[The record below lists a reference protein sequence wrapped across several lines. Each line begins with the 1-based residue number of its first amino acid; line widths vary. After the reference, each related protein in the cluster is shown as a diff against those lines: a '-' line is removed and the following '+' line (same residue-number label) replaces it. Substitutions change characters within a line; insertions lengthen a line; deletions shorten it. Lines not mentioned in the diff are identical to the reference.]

1 MRFLIVSIL
10 SISVTFLTCTPP
22 SVSTSGP
29 SLPVNRVASEPFTP
43 VPSIINVPIEIKTS
57 ALEQMINEQ
66 LPALLFESDTMTV
79 GAMKNVRVKVWKGDS
94 IRLSLTGDELKYEV
108 PVKIWMQFSFT
119 VGALGLSHTEYQE
132 VQAGISLQFSSRLV
146 VKNDWRI
153 VTMTKSDGYEWT
165 TDPVVKVRFLSIPV
179 KPVADLI
186 LSKSHKKFGELVDKG
201 VSSSLDIKKLL
212 QPVWRQIQKPVRLSE
227 FPPLWL
233 RLTPQSV
240 SMTQLEGDG
249 RMITSS
255 IGITSVAET
264 FIGDEPATTVIDSIP
279 ALSVP
284 GKIDSSFVLNLYS
297 EITYESASDL
307 MKSYLLGRSFKS
319 GRREVIIQDVS
330 LYGMEGY
337 AIVSLDFTGS
347 YRGKV
352 YVLGR
357 AVYDSATTT
366 ISIEDLE
373 FDVSTKNALHS
384 TADWL
389 FHGIITEKIQPF
401 LRFPLKEKML
411 ESQLMVQKK
420 LCDSRVSK
428 NVYLNGFIDSLS
440 IGGVRITDRALQAV
454 VLAKGS
460 LTLSIRE

>member
-1 MRFLIVSIL
+1 MV
-10 SISVTFLTCTPP
+10 
-22 SVSTSGP
+22 
-29 SLPVNRVASEPFTP
+29 SEPFTP
-43 VPSIINVPIEIKTS
+43 VPSIINVPIEIKTA

-66 LPALLFESDTMTV
+66 LPALLFETDTMTV
-79 GAMKNVRVKVWKGDS
+79 GAVKNVKVRVWKGDS
-94 IRLSLTGDELKYEV
+94 IRLSLTGDELKYDV
-108 PVKIWMQFSFT
+108 PVRIWMQFSFT

-132 VQAGISLQFSSRLV
+132 VEAGISLQFSSRLV
-146 VKNDWRI
+146 IKNDWKI
-153 VTMTKSDGYEWT
+153 ITMTKSQGYQWT
-165 TDPVVKVRFLSIPV
+165 TEPVVKVRFLTIPV
-179 KPVADLI
+179 KPIADLI
-186 LSKSHKKFGELVDKG
+186 LARSHKKFGELVDKG
-201 VSSSLDIKKLL
+201 VNSSLDIKKLL
-212 QPVWRQIQKPVRLSE
+212 HPVWCQIQKPMRLSE

-240 SMTQLEGDG
+240 SMTQLAGDG

-255 IGITSVAET
+255 VGITSVAET
-264 FIGDEPATTVIDSIP
+264 FIGDEPVTKMVDSIP

-297 EITYESASDL
+297 EVTYESASEL
-307 MKSYLLGRSFKS
+307 MKTYLLGRSFTA

-330 LYGMEGY
+330 LYGTEGY

-373 FDVSTKNALHS
+373 FDVSTKNTLHS

-389 FHGIITEKIQPF
+389 FHGIIIDKIQPF

-411 ESQLMVQKK
+411 ESQLMVQKM
-420 LCDSRVSK
+420 LCNSNVSK
-428 NVYLNGFIDSLS
+428 NVYVNGFIDSLS

-454 VLAKGS
+454 VLAKGN